1 MPLTAPDVSLIIPV
15 RNSVQYFRQTME
27 SALAQDMRNYEI
39 IVVNDNSLDG
49 SRDIAEELKRLYGR
63 IRIIDLPDNQGPGA
77 ARNLALHNAYGE
89 YVVFVNPTDILEPTL
104 ATAVY
109 QAGREHDADIVM
121 FEGQSLAGENGVA
134 PARHHLKSLYPAVF
148 RPEDHAAT
156 LFEDFAFSLTSMAFR
171 REFLLEAQIM
181 FPSVPHDESLLFT
194 CSAMATANLIVRLQ
208 DVLYQHREIPN
219 DVVDPDLSPLD
230 FHESCRLLRAYLE
243 YRGVFERYR
252 QTFANMSGAHIIN
265 GLLEAQTSH
274 AFIRAYEFL
283 HIRGVADL
291 GFTGPDAVMPE
302 DEGQAHM
309 LHIVVANDMV
319 SGLYEF
325 WHYDKDLLVQRLS
338 QPMAPPEDPQAHR
351 RHLRSR
357 KKRTKRK

>member
-1 MPLTAPDVSLIIPV
+1 MPLTAPDISLIIPV

-27 SALAQDMRNYEI
+27 SALSQDMRNYEI

-89 YVVFVNPTDILEPTL
+89 YVVFVDPTDILQPNL
-104 ATAVY
+104 ATTVY
-109 QAGREHDADIVM
+109 QAGTEHDADIVM
-121 FEGQSLAGENGVA
+121 FEQIPLQPDQASGRTRMRSA
-134 PARHHLKSLYPAVF
+134 YPAVF

-156 LFEDFAFSLTSMAFR
+156 LFEDFAFSLNSMAFR

-194 CSAMATANLIVRLQ
+194 CSALATANLIVRLQ
-208 DVLYQHREIPN
+208 DQLYQHR
-219 DVVDPDLSPLD
+219 DMGDDLVDPDVSPLD

-252 QTFANMSGAHIIN
+252 QTYANLAGTHVIN
-265 GLLEAQTSH
+265 GLLDAKTSH

-283 HIRGVADL
+283 HIRGVSDL

-302 DEGQAHM
+302 DQGQARM
-309 LHIVVANDMV
+309 LRIIVTNDMV

-325 WHYDKDLLVQRLS
+325 WHYDKSLLIQQMSRPVMPIEPS
-338 QPMAPPEDPQAHR
+338 ETHR

-357 KKRTKRK
+357 KKRGKKK

>member
-1 MPLTAPDVSLIIPV
+1 MPLTAPDISLIIPI
-15 RNSVQYFRQTME
+15 RNSVHYFRQTMQ
-27 SALAQDMRNYEI
+27 SALAQNMRNYEI

-49 SRDIAEELKRLYGR
+49 SRDIAEELKRMYGR
-63 IRIIDLPDNQGPGA
+63 VRIIDLPDNQGPGA
-77 ARNLALHNAYGE
+77 ARNIALHNAYGE
-89 YVVFVNPTDILEPTL
+89 YVVFVEPTDVLEPDL
-104 ATAVY
+104 ATAVC

-121 FEGQSLAGENGVA
+121 FEGRGFTADGASSPLPN
-134 PARHHLKSLYPAVF
+134 PRTPYPAVF
-148 RPEDHAAT
+148 RPEDHTAT
-156 LFEDFAFSLTSMAFR
+156 LFEDFAYRLNLMGFR

-194 CSAMATANLIVRLQ
+194 CSALATANLIVRLQ
-208 DVLYQHREIPN
+208 DQLYQHRVDAAEP
-219 DVVDPDLSPLD
+219 VDPDLSPLD

-252 QTFANMSGAHIIN
+252 QTYANLCGDHIIN
-265 GLLEAQTSH
+265 GLLTAQTSH

-302 DEGQAHM
+302 DEGQARM
-309 LHIVVANDMV
+309 LRIIVSNDMV

-325 WHYDKDLLVQRLS
+325 WHYDMSLLQQAMANPIA
-338 QPMAPPEDPQAHR
+338 QPVDAQTHR
-351 RHLRSR
+351 RRLR
-357 KKRTKRK
+357 KKRSKRK